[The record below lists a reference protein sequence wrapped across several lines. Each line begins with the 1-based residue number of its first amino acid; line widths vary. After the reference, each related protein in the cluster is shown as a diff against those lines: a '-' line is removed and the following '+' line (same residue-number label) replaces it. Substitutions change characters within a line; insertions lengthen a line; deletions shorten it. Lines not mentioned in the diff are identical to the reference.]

1 MSRTHIRYLRDDEP
15 IPDSTPKRY
24 IASHGYVRLRWKV
37 GTEEYVEA
45 WEHRINAG
53 RPPHNMHVH
62 HLNHI
67 KTDNRP
73 ENLIVVTPEE
83 HGRIHADERR
93 DEWEEAKKK
102 RCGYPSQ
109 EAYEKAT
116 RNKKR
121 KEARRAK
128 YEAMKCMY
136 EKGYSTIQIGQKFGI
151 DSSNVSIH
159 LRQIGTIM
167 RRGRRK
173 VKNEEARPAK

>member
-93 DEWEEAKKK
+93 DEWESAKNA
-102 RCGYPSQ
+102 RDGYRSTRD
-109 EAYEKAT
+109 YERA
-116 RNKKR
+116 KR
-121 KEARRAK
+121 KEAKLAR
-128 YEAMKCMY
+128 YELMRCMY

-167 RRGRRK
+167 RNSHGK
-173 VKNEEARPAK
+173 AKNEEARPAK